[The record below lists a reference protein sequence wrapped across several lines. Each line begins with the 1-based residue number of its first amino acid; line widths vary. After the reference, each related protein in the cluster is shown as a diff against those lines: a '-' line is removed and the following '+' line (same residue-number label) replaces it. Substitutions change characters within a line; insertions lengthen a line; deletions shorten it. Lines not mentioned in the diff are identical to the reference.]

1 MQCKVTRQHRHGVY
15 ILNGWSRTYSGDIL
29 LMKVEQTMLH
39 CEDDCIL
46 MTAEIPMSPKSTDD
60 WVETLQTRSI
70 PLMVSNAL
78 RLGIY
83 GPCEFCYISMLMK
96 KQRKGHS
103 GHSKRPRSKATSDQV
118 PVYHHNTL
126 PERHACT
133 PLVHTVQS
141 PSSKLSVPLRK
152 HELDNGR
159 LATQNLHILKRQ
171 SSQPASQF
179 QPPPTSSP

>member
-1 MQCKVTRQHRHGVY
+1 MQCKVTRQHQHGVY
-15 ILNGWSRTYSGDIL
+15 ILNGWSRTYSGDLL
-29 LMKVEQTMLH
+29 LMKVEGTMLH
-39 CEDDCIL
+39 LRHNGIL

-78 RLGIY
+78 RLDIY
-83 GPCEFCYISMLMK
+83 GPCEFCCISMLMK

-103 GHSKRPRSKATSDQV
+103 RHSERLRSKVTSDQV

-133 PLVHTVQS
+133 LFVHTAPPQKS
-141 PSSKLSVPLRK
+141 TEQPTEKAPTRWRPLRRPK
-152 HELDNGR
+152 S
-159 LATQNLHILKRQ
+159 KC
-171 SSQPASQF
+171 SQAAE
-179 QPPPTSSP
+179 

>member
-1 MQCKVTRQHRHGVY
+1 
-15 ILNGWSRTYSGDIL
+15 
-29 LMKVEQTMLH
+29 MLH
-39 CEDDCIL
+39 LRHNGIL

-126 PERHACT
+126 PERHAC
-133 PLVHTVQS
+133 
-141 PSSKLSVPLRK
+141 KLSVYTAPPQRST
-152 HELDNGR
+152 E
-159 LATQNLHILKRQ
+159 
-171 SSQPASQF
+171 QPTEKA
-179 QPPPTSSP
+179 PTRRRPFRHPKSKYYQAAE

>member
-1 MQCKVTRQHRHGVY
+1 
-15 ILNGWSRTYSGDIL
+15 
-29 LMKVEQTMLH
+29 
-39 CEDDCIL
+39 

-78 RLGIY
+78 RLDIY
-83 GPCEFCYISMLMK
+83 GPCEFCCISMLMK
-96 KQRKGHS
+96 KQRKGQSRHS
-103 GHSKRPRSKATSDQV
+103 ERLQSKVASDRV
-118 PVYHHNTL
+118 PVSHHNTL

-159 LATQNLHILKRQ
+159 LATQNLNILKRQ